1 MGHAG
6 GLLRRRCYP
15 ACGLDI
21 GAEGHAK
28 DYAGWGRLSGTLPAG
43 TWRGDV
49 ALDQAR
55 LRSARDWH
63 HRRTDAEVI
72 DLGNEPPL
80 SVDGGA
86 GGLVDRRR
94 LSVQWFSGTILTGL
108 CGAALMGGAVF
119 ASLDGETNF
128 ATAPEQV
135 ESALRGAIS
144 SIGERLN
151 ALRKTDRLPAI
162 SEPSVARQVLRV
174 PTTSH
179 VRDREMV
186 RMRPYRRVAGNLM
199 LTTSDLSVK
208 IPPYNPQKLL
218 TDSAGG
224 DDQAPPAAAAD
235 AEVSFVECDLVA
247 PITKAK
253 VVAPSACDL
262 TSLLPKVKASTQL
275 PLDEVMA
282 RVRDTAL
289 RSNTGGGPSNMLLA
303 SADTTASLKMSYAPE
318 ANPDTYFGFVPR
330 AVPENV
336 TLLPKTTSTV
346 NGGGDWSEKQII
358 VKKGETVGSILREL
372 GAAPEEIKAII
383 AVIGPAALDGGLKD
397 GQKLRVLMTPA
408 GLGHVQPLRVIIAGD
423 SGITAAVALSDIGRY
438 VPVDIRN
445 IDTGLAERNADEQAE
460 DEAGSV
466 QLYQSLYETA
476 LRNNVPKAVIE
487 DLVRIYSYDVDFER
501 KVQPGDNFDVLYS
514 DDENGDRPEVRFA
527 ALTVG
532 GETKKY
538 YRFQTA
544 DDGVYDYYD
553 ETGKSAKKFLVRKPV
568 AAGLVTSGFG
578 WRTHPMLHVSE
589 LHSGV
594 DWGAPYGTPIF
605 AAGNGEIEEIGLKGG
620 YGKYVR
626 LKHANGYETAYGHM
640 TAFAKGLDVGSK
652 VRQGQVIGFVGS
664 SGMSTGSHVHFE
676 IIVNDRFVDPMRIK
690 LPRGRVLDGST
701 LATFEKDRDQLDAVL
716 SHAPAPSSPHV
727 AQAR

>member
-1 MGHAG
+1 M
-6 GLLRRRCYP
+6 
-15 ACGLDI
+15 
-21 GAEGHAK
+21 
-28 DYAGWGRLSGTLPAG
+28 
-43 TWRGDV
+43 
-49 ALDQAR
+49 DQAR

-63 HRRTDAEVI
+63 HRRFDAEVI

-128 ATAPEQV
+128 ASAPEQV
-135 ESALRGAIS
+135 ENVLRGAIS

-151 ALRKTDRLPAI
+151 ALRKTDRLPALI
-162 SEPSVARQVLRV
+162 EPSVARQALRI

-186 RMRPYRRVAGNLM
+186 RMRPYWRVTGNLS
-199 LTTSDLSVK
+199 LTTSDLSAK
-208 IPPYNPQKLL
+208 IPPYNPAKLL
-218 TDSAGG
+218 TDSVG
-224 DDQAPPAAAAD
+224 DDQAQAAAEPD

-247 PITKAK
+247 PVSKNKTA
-253 VVAPSACDL
+253 APGGCDL
-262 TSLLPKVKASTQL
+262 SSLLSRVKASTQL
-275 PLDEVMA
+275 PLDDVMA
-282 RVRDTAL
+282 RVRDVAMHA
-289 RSNTGGGPSNMLLA
+289 NTGTTRSLLVN
-303 SADTTASLKMSYAPE
+303 ADGTPNLKMSYAPE
-318 ANPDTYFGFVPR
+318 ADPDTYFGFVPR

-336 TLLPKTTSTV
+336 TLLPKTTSLA
-346 NGGGDWSEKQII
+346 NGGGDWSEKQIV
-358 VKKGETVGSILREL
+358 VKKGETVGSILREQ

-397 GQKLRVLMTPA
+397 GQKLRVLATPA
-408 GLGHVQPLRVIIAGD
+408 GIGHIQPLRVIIAGD
-423 SGITAAVALSDIGRY
+423 SGITAAVALNDTGRY

-445 IDTGLAERNADEQAE
+445 IDAGGAAEKSGDEQA
-460 DEAGSV
+460 DADGGSNV

-476 LRNNVPKAVIE
+476 LRNKVPKSVIE

-501 KVQPGDNFDVLYS
+501 KAQAGDSFDVLYA

-527 ALTVG
+527 SLTVG

-544 DDGVYDYYD
+544 DDGVFDYYD

-568 AAGLVTSGFG
+568 AVGLVTSPFG

-605 AAGNGEIEEIGLKGG
+605 SAGNGEIEEAGLKGG

-626 LKHANGYETAYGHM
+626 IKHANGYETAYGHM
-640 TAFAKGLDVGSK
+640 TAFAKGIDVGTK

-690 LPRGRVLDGST
+690 LPRGRVLDGGT

-716 SHAPAPSSPHV
+716 SHGPATTSPHV
-727 AQAR
+727 ATAR

>member
-1 MGHAG
+1 M
-6 GLLRRRCYP
+6 
-15 ACGLDI
+15 
-21 GAEGHAK
+21 
-28 DYAGWGRLSGTLPAG
+28 
-43 TWRGDV
+43 
-49 ALDQAR
+49 DQAR
-55 LRSARDWH
+55 LRSGRDWH
-63 HRRTDAEVI
+63 HRRSDAVVI

-128 ATAPEQV
+128 ASAPEQV
-135 ESALRGAIS
+135 ENVLRGAIS

-151 ALRKTDRLPAI
+151 ALRKTDRLPALT
-162 SEPSVARQVLRV
+162 EPSVARQALRI

-186 RMRPYRRVAGNLM
+186 RMRPYWRVTGNLS
-199 LTTSDLSVK
+199 LTTSELSAK
-208 IPPYNPQKLL
+208 IPAYNPAKLL
-218 TDSAGG
+218 TDSVGG
-224 DDQAPPAAAAD
+224 DDQVQAAAEPD

-247 PITKAK
+247 PIIKNKA
-253 VVAPSACDL
+253 VTPGACDL
-262 TSLLPKVKASTQL
+262 NSLLSKVKASTQL
-275 PLDEVMA
+275 PLDDVMA
-282 RVRDTAL
+282 RVRDVAL
-289 RSNTGGGPSNMLLA
+289 HSNTGTTRSLLVN
-303 SADTTASLKMSYAPE
+303 ADGTPNLKMSYAPE
-318 ANPDTYFGFVPR
+318 ADPDTYFGFVPR

-336 TLLPKTTSTV
+336 TLLPKTTSIA
-346 NGGGDWSEKQII
+346 NGGGDWSEKQI
-358 VKKGETVGSILREL
+358 VVRKGETVGSILREQ

-397 GQKLRVLMTPA
+397 GQKLRVLATPA
-408 GLGHVQPLRVIIAGD
+408 GIGHIQPLRVIIAGD
-423 SGITAAVALSDIGRY
+423 SGITAAVALNDTGRY

-445 IDTGLAERNADEQAE
+445 IDAGAAEKSADEQA
-460 DEAGSV
+460 DADSSGV

-476 LRNNVPKAVIE
+476 LRNKVPNSVIE

-501 KVQPGDNFDVLYS
+501 KVQAGDSFDVLYA
-514 DDENGDRPEVRFA
+514 DDDNGDRAEVRYA
-527 ALTVG
+527 SLTVG

-544 DDGVYDYYD
+544 DDGVFDYYD

-568 AAGLVTSGFG
+568 AIGLVTSPFG

-605 AAGNGEIEEIGLKGG
+605 AAGNGEIEEAGLKGG

-626 LKHANGYETAYGHM
+626 IRHANGYETAYGHM
-640 TAFAKGLDVGSK
+640 TAFAKGIDVGSK

-664 SGMSTGSHVHFE
+664 SRHVDRLACAFRDHRQRPLRRSDAHQAAARPRARRRHALDLREGS
-676 IIVNDRFVDPMRIK
+676 RPAR
-690 LPRGRVLDGST
+690 RGAFARAGH
-701 LATFEKDRDQLDAVL
+701 LAAYRAGALI
-716 SHAPAPSSPHV
+716 P
-727 AQAR
+727 

>member
-1 MGHAG
+1 
-6 GLLRRRCYP
+6 
-15 ACGLDI
+15 
-21 GAEGHAK
+21 
-28 DYAGWGRLSGTLPAG
+28 
-43 TWRGDV
+43 V
-49 ALDQAR
+49 ALDQAK
-55 LRSARDWH
+55 LRSARDH
-63 HRRTDAEVI
+63 HRRIDAEVI
-72 DLGNEPPL
+72 HLGNEPPL
-80 SVDGGA
+80 SVDGGV
-86 GGLVDRRR
+86 GGLIDRRR

-128 ATAPEQV
+128 ASAPEQV

-144 SIGERLN
+144 SIGDHLS
-151 ALRKTDRLPAI
+151 ALRKTDRLPAMI
-162 SEPSVARQVLRV
+162 EPSVARQALRI
-174 PTTSH
+174 PTSSH

-186 RMRPYRRVAGNLM
+186 RMRPYMRVTGNLT
-199 LTTSDLSVK
+199 LTTTELSAK

-218 TDSAGG
+218 TDSVGG
-224 DDQAPPAAAAD
+224 DDQAPPAAEPD

-247 PITKAK
+247 PVTKSK
-253 VVAPSACDL
+253 VATPGACDL
-262 TSLLPKVKASTQL
+262 NSLLPKVKASTLL
-275 PLDEVMA
+275 PIDDVLA
-282 RVRDTAL
+282 RVRDVAANVVT
-289 RSNTGGGPSNMLLA
+289 TGTTTSLLVN
-303 SADTTASLKMSYAPE
+303 ADGTPNLKMNYAPE
-318 ANPDTYFGFVPR
+318 ADPDTYFGFMPR
-330 AVPENV
+330 VVPENV
-336 TLLPKTTSTV
+336 TLLPKTTSIV
-346 NGGGDWSEKQII
+346 NGGGDWSERQVV

-372 GAAPEEIKAII
+372 GAAPEEIRAII

-397 GQKLRVLMTPA
+397 GQKLRVLTTPA
-408 GLGHVQPLRVIIAGD
+408 GLGHMQPLRVIIAGD
-423 SGITAAVALSDIGRY
+423 TGIVAAAALSDLGQY

-445 IDTGLAERNADEQAE
+445 IDTGIAESTGDDQQANS
-460 DEAGSV
+460 DDDTSGV

-476 LRNNVPKAVIE
+476 LRNKVPDSVIE

-501 KVQPGDNFDVLYS
+501 KVQPGDSFDVLYA
-514 DDENGDRPEVRFA
+514 DDENGERPEVRYA

-538 YRFQTA
+538 YRFQTT

-568 AAGLVTSGFG
+568 AVGMMTSPFG

-605 AAGNGEIEEIGLKGG
+605 AAGNGEIEEAGLKGG

-626 LKHANGYETAYGHM
+626 IKHANGYETAYGHM
-640 TAFAKGLDVGSK
+640 TAFAKGIDVGSK

-690 LPRGRVLDGST
+690 LPRGRVLDGPT
-701 LATFEKDRDQLDAVL
+701 LAGFEKDRDQLDAVL
-716 SHAPAPSSPHV
+716 SHVPTTAHV
-727 AQAR
+727 AQAH